1 MFGVSV
7 ANENQK
13 FEVVFTVKF
22 NSISLTEAAEKEKEF
37 RERYKEACSVEI
49 SLKKASGNVGIS
61 FSAEASEIYIFT
73 NEWDAETMEVKY
85 DWNK

>member
-22 NSISLTEAAEKEKEF
+22 NSITLAEAAEKEKEF

-49 SLKKASGNVGIS
+49 SLEKTSVNFGLGYSG
-61 FSAEASEIYIFT
+61 EATELLIIT
-73 NEWDAETMEVKY
+73 NEWDTMEVKY